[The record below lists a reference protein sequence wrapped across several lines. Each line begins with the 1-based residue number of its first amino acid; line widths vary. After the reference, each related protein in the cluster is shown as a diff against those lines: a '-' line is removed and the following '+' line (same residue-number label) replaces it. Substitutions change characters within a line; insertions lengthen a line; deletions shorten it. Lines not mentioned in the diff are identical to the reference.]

1 MVCSDLGFHG
11 AMHFLGDM
19 IDRRPALPSD
29 SLCEAALAVFIHDPD
44 CRALAVVDGAC
55 PVGLLSREVFLARME
70 APGATGRPVLDVI
83 EPDPL
88 VVEAS
93 EEVGPFVAAAN
104 VYRPAALLGGFVV
117 VEKGAYAGV
126 GDIARLLPAL
136 GTAPRP
142 SFLIGDIDAEV
153 RAPIGD
159 ALAAVE
165 SLRRVRLPEG
175 AAASLDMIAEAS
187 KTTLSLLGVAAE
199 LQKAETERLQVAAS
213 PRRLQALMD
222 DIEARWRSKA
232 ELSGVTLLVAYDG
245 APDCAAVVDGDR
257 LLQVF
262 DSLIDH
268 ALSHAARGVV
278 EATLQVRAA
287 AAGVVLAGRVRDN
300 GADYSGEYLAAM
312 FNGDAAAA
320 EVGRRG
326 MQLRLRLAERS
337 IAAMAGTIE
346 AKANPGPGAVIAFE
360 FPAEIAPDE
369 NAGSDAVAGGMSQ
382 RAAHILV
389 VDDNATNRMVVEALC
404 EMFDCSTESV
414 VDGVE
419 AVEAAKA
426 GRFDV
431 ILMDIKMP
439 RMDGVAATMEI
450 RKLPGPAG
458 RVPIIALTANA
469 DPDQV
474 AEYAAAG
481 MGSVVEKPI
490 KPDRLMAAL
499 DAALTDA
506 RDASDVN
513 AAVAA

>member
-1 MVCSDLGFHG
+1 
-11 AMHFLGDM
+11 
-19 IDRRPALPSD
+19 
-29 SLCEAALAVFIHDPD
+29 
-44 CRALAVVDGAC
+44 
-55 PVGLLSREVFLARME
+55 VFLARME
-70 APGATGRPVLDVI
+70 APGATGRRLLDVI

-104 VYRPAALLGGFVV
+104 VYRPGALLGGFVV
-117 VEKGAYAGV
+117 VEKGVYAGV
-126 GDIARLLPAL
+126 GDLARLLPAL
-136 GTAPRP
+136 GAAPRP
-142 SFLIGDIDAEV
+142 SILLEDIDAEV

-165 SLRRVRLPEG
+165 SLRRLRLPQG
-175 AAASLDMIAEAS
+175 AAACLDTIAEAS

-199 LQKAETERLQVAAS
+199 LQKAETEQLQIAAS

-232 ELSGVTLLVAYDG
+232 ELAGVTLLVAYDG

-257 LLQVF
+257 LMQVF

-268 ALSHAARGVV
+268 ALSRAARGVI

-287 AAGVVLAGRVRDN
+287 AQGVVLAGRVRDN
-300 GADYSGEYLAAM
+300 GADYSAEYLAAM
-312 FNGDAAAA
+312 FNGDTAAA
-320 EVGRRG
+320 EIGWRG

-337 IAAMAGTIE
+337 IAAMAGAIE

-360 FPAEIAPDE
+360 FPAE
-369 NAGSDAVAGGMSQ
+369 VAADVEARSGGALAGMSQ

-404 EMFDCSTESV
+404 EMFECSTESV

-439 RMDGVAATMEI
+439 RMDGVAATKEI
-450 RKLPGPAG
+450 RKLPAPAG
-458 RVPIIALTANA
+458 QVPIIALTANA

-481 MGSVVEKPI
+481 MESVVEKPI

-499 DAALTDA
+499 DAALASAGDA
-506 RDASDVN
+506 N
-513 AAVAA
+513 EAVAA

>member
-1 MVCSDLGFHG
+1 
-11 AMHFLGDM
+11 MHFLGDT
-19 IDRRPALPSD
+19 IDRRPALSAD

-44 CRALAVVDGAC
+44 CRALAVVEGTR
-55 PVGLLSREVFLARME
+55 PVGLLSRDVFLARME
-70 APGATGRPVLDVI
+70 APGATSRGVLDAAEV
-83 EPDPL
+83 DPL

-93 EEVGPFVAAAN
+93 EEVGPFVIAAK
-104 VYRPAALLGGFVV
+104 VSRPSSLLGGFVV
-117 VEKGAYAGV
+117 VENGAYAGV
-126 GDIARLLPAL
+126 SDLARLLPAL
-136 GTAPRP
+136 GAAPRP
-142 SFLIGDIDAEV
+142 SILLETIDAEV

-175 AAASLDMIAEAS
+175 ASAYLDTIAEAS
-187 KTTLSLLGVAAE
+187 GAALSLLGVAAE
-199 LQKAETERLQVAAS
+199 LQMAETEQLQIAAS

-222 DIEARWRSKA
+222 DIEARWRGKA
-232 ELSGVTLLVAYDG
+232 ELAGATLLVAYDG

-257 LLQVF
+257 LMQVF

-268 ALSHAARGVV
+268 ALSHAARGVI
-278 EATLQVRAA
+278 EATLQVRAGQG
-287 AAGVVLAGRVRDN
+287 AGVVLAGRVRDN
-300 GADYSGEYLAAM
+300 GAAYSADYLAAM
-312 FNGDAAAA
+312 FDGGVVA
-320 EVGRRG
+320 VPGGRG

-337 IAAMAGTIE
+337 IAAMAGVIE
-346 AKANPGPGAVIAFE
+346 AKANAGRGAVVAFE
-360 FPAEIAPDE
+360 IPVEVAADEGAE
-369 NAGSDAVAGGMSQ
+369 SQ
-382 RAAHILV
+382 QVVTATTHRAAHILV

-439 RMDGVAATMEI
+439 RMDGVSATREI
-450 RKLPGPAG
+450 RKLPPPAG

-469 DPDQV
+469 DAEQV
-474 AEYAAAG
+474 NEYVAAG

-499 DAALTDA
+499 DAALSGGDA
-506 RDASDVN
+506 N
-513 AAVAA
+513 KKAAAA